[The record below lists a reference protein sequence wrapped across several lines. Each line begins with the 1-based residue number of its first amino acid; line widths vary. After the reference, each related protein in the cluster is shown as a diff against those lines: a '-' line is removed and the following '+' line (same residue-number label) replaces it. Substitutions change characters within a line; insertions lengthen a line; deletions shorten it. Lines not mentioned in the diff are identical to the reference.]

1 MTKIYVMESC
11 PDCTQAK
18 QLYGE
23 NPDYEIIDI
32 GKQARSLKEFLVL
45 RDNHPAF
52 AKVRERG
59 TIGIPCFVKEDGTV
73 IISMKHYE
81 ATLSGDSSTNTTV
94 PYLPT
99 APNKPIDN
107 TSQESKHPS
116 QEPTIED
123 FVQGA
128 ACNLDGTGC

>member
-1 MTKIYVMESC
+1 MESC

-81 ATLSGDSSTNTTV
+81 ASLSEEPVHKTS
-94 PYLPT
+94 
-99 APNKPIDN
+99 AP
-107 TSQESKHPS
+107 S
-116 QEPTIED
+116 IED
-123 FVQGA
+123 FAQGA

>member
-1 MTKIYVMESC
+1 MESC

-81 ATLSGDSSTNTTV
+81 ASLSEEPVHKTS
-94 PYLPT
+94 
-99 APNKPIDN
+99 APN
-107 TSQESKHPS
+107 
-116 QEPTIED
+116 IED
-123 FVQGA
+123 FAQGA